1 MGIFIIYAII
11 VVISMIIVGATLLL
25 IDHILETRR
34 AEKIAGIADYLIPRA
49 FDNAKQMSVEMIHEI
64 NTELYKQFGL
74 EKEEP

>member
-1 MGIFIIYAII
+1 MGAFIIYAII
-11 VVISMIIVGATLLL
+11 VVISLIIVGATLLL

>member
-1 MGIFIIYAII
+1 MGTFIIYAII
-11 VVISMIIVGATLLL
+11 VVISLIIVGATLLL

-74 EKEEP
+74 DNED